1 MSALVFLGSLV
12 GAIGIGVP
20 IAFALMVC
28 AIALMVM
35 LGGVNAQILA
45 QKLVDGADSYPLMA
59 VPFFLLAGELM
70 NAGGLS
76 RRIVNAAMSLLGH
89 LRGGLGY
96 VVIGTGLLLASM
108 SGSAIADTAT
118 LAVMLLPLMR
128 EGGYNVA
135 RSCGLMAATGI
146 IAPIIPPSVGFIL
159 LGVTA
164 NLSITKL
171 FMAGIV
177 PGLLMA
183 IGLVIAWW
191 FVSRTGESARHERRS
206 AREVWVALRGAV
218 WAFVMPIII
227 IGGLKFGIF
236 TPTEA
241 GIIAATYALL
251 ISLFVYRE
259 LTPEALY
266 RCVLSAAKTSAVIMF
281 LVAASMVSAWLIAV
295 ANVPG
300 QVVSLLE
307 PFAGSQTLLMLA
319 IVVAVLAIGT
329 VLDFTPAIL
338 ILVPV
343 LMPVVKSAGIDP
355 VYFGVVFVMT
365 TAIGMITPPVGVVL
379 NAVCGVA
386 KIPIE
391 QAARGL
397 LPFLIAELV
406 ILLLLVFMPSLVTVP
421 GAFLA
426 ARF

>member
-1 MSALVFLGSLV
+1 MSAVVFLGSLI
-12 GAIGIGVP
+12 GAIGIGMP
-20 IAFALMVC
+20 IAFALLVC

-35 LGGVNAQILA
+35 LGGVNPQILA
-45 QKLVDGADSYPLMA
+45 QKVVDGADSYPLMA

-76 RRIVNAAMSLLGH
+76 KRIVDAAMSLFGH

-118 LAVMLLPLMR
+118 LAVMLLPMMR
-128 EGGYNVA
+128 AGGYNVA
-135 RSCGLMAATGI
+135 RACGLMAATGI

-164 NLSITKL
+164 NLSITQL

-183 IGLVIAWW
+183 VALAVAWW
-191 FVSRTGESARHERRS
+191 LVSRHDDTARSERRS
-206 AREVWVALRGAV
+206 RREVAIALRRAG
-218 WAFVMPIII
+218 WAFVMPVII
-227 IGGLKFGIF
+227 IGGLKFGVF

-251 ISLFVYRE
+251 VSLFVYRE
-259 LTPEALY
+259 LSPAALY
-266 RCVLSAAKTSAVIMF
+266 GCVLNAAKTSAVIMF

-300 QVVSLLE
+300 QVVAMLE
-307 PFAGSQTLLMLA
+307 PFAHSQTLLMLA
-319 IVVAVLAIGT
+319 IVVAVLLIGT

-343 LMPVVKSAGIDP
+343 LMPVVKTAGIDP

-365 TAIGMITPPVGVVL
+365 TAIGMITPPVGAVL
-379 NAVCGVA
+379 NAVCGVS
-386 KIPIE
+386 KVPIE

-397 LPFLIAELV
+397 LPFLIAEIT
-406 ILLLLVFMPSLVTVP
+406 ILLILVLFPWVVTGP

-426 ARF
+426 SRL